1 MEMLARIKENWNV
14 EWRKFFYLLIA
25 FLFFYY
31 LPAEP
36 AKLSDALSAGLLLL
50 QDYARKHVLT
60 CLVPAFF
67 IAGAIAVFVKK
78 DSILQLLGPTAK
90 KYIAYPIASVAGGVL
105 AVCSC
110 TILPLFAGIY
120 KRGAGIGPAV
130 AFLFTGP
137 AINVTAIFLTGNTV
151 GWDFAFGR
159 LLASI
164 IIAILVGLIM
174 GVLFKEHDQ
183 RNADSFLL
191 GMEEEKPYSN
201 GLIVSFLLFQ
211 FGILIV
217 LGLHIAPIIKWSIAF
232 IFLGA
237 LLFLVFFRFKRG
249 DNAEWLTET
258 WDLTKKILPYLFI
271 GIFAAGIIDVVVPD
285 HWIEVAVGQN
295 TIAGNLVASVS
306 GALMYF
312 ATLTEVPIIQ
322 TLMKMG
328 MAKGPAL
335 TLFLTGNSLS
345 IPSMIVLFQLMG
357 KKQALTYIALICSFS
372 VVAGLIFGNL

>member
-1 MEMLARIKENWNV
+1 MEMISKIREAWND
-14 EWRKFFYLLIA
+14 EWKKFFYLLIA

-31 LPAEP
+31 APLEGG
-36 AKLSDALSAGLLLL
+36 KVVEALSAGLALL

-78 DSILQLLGPTAK
+78 DSILQLLGPAAK
-90 KYIAYPIASVAGGVL
+90 KYIAYPIASVSGGIL

-137 AINVTAIFLTGNTV
+137 AINVTAIFLTGNAV

-159 LLASI
+159 LIASV
-164 IIAILVGLIM
+164 IIAIIVGLIM
-174 GVLFKEHDQ
+174 GLIFSEHDE
-183 RNADSFLL
+183 RNAENFLM
-191 GMEEEKPYSN
+191 GMDEERPYSN
-201 GLIVSFLLFQ
+201 WTVFWFLFLQ

-217 LGLHIAPIIKWSIAF
+217 LGLRIAPGIKWGITGVFLSLLAYL
-232 IFLGA
+232 IF
-237 LLFLVFFRFKRG
+237 FKFRKE
-249 DNAEWLTET
+249 DNYEWVAET
-258 WDLTKKILPYLFI
+258 WDLTKKILPYLFV

-285 HWIEVAVGQN
+285 AWIQASVGKN
-295 TIAGNLVASVS
+295 NLLGNAVASVS

-312 ATLTEVPIIQ
+312 ATLTEVPIIE
-322 TLMKMG
+322 TLLKMG
-328 MAKGPAL
+328 MARGPAL

-357 KKQALTYIALICSFS
+357 KKQALTYIFLICSFS
-372 VVAGLIFGNL
+372 ITAGLIFGSL

>member
-1 MEMLARIKENWNV
+1 METIAKIRAWWND
-14 EWRKFFYLLIA
+14 EWKKFFYLLLA

-31 LPAEP
+31 LPIDNGKVVE
-36 AKLSDALSAGLLLL
+36 ALSAGLALL
-50 QDYARKHVLT
+50 QEYARKHVLT

-78 DSILQLLGPTAK
+78 DSILQLLGPAAK
-90 KYIAYPIASVAGGVL
+90 KYIAYPIASVSGGIL

-137 AINVTAIFLTGNTV
+137 AINVTAIFLTGNAV

-159 LLASI
+159 LIASVI
-164 IIAILVGLIM
+164 VAILVGLIM
-174 GVLFKEHDQ
+174 GVIFAEHDE
-183 RNADSFLL
+183 RNAENFVM
-191 GMEEEKPYSN
+191 GMDEERPYSN
-201 GLIVSFLLFQ
+201 WTVFLFLFLQFAILITFGLRINPAIKYALNGLFLLTLLYLVYFK
-211 FGILIV
+211 FRKKDNNAW
-217 LGLHIAPIIKWSIAF
+217 IA
-232 IFLGA
+232 
-237 LLFLVFFRFKRG
+237 
-249 DNAEWLTET
+249 ET

-271 GIFAAGIIDVVVPD
+271 GIFTAGIIDVIVPGQ
-285 HWIEVAVGQN
+285 WIQLAVGEN
-295 TIAGNLVASVS
+295 NFIGNAVASVS

-328 MAKGPAL
+328 MARGPAL

-345 IPSMIVLFQLMG
+345 IPSMLVLFQLMG
-357 KKQALTYIALICSFS
+357 KKQALTYIVLICSFS
-372 VVAGLIFGNL
+372 IVAGLIFGSL

>member
-1 MEMLARIKENWNV
+1 MELVLKLKEKWNG
-14 EWRKFFYLLIA
+14 EWKKFFLLLFA
-25 FLFFYY
+25 FLVFYY
-31 LPAEP
+31 MPVDMSKVAE
-36 AKLSDALSAGLLLL
+36 ALVAGLTLL
-50 QDYARKHVLT
+50 QDYAQKHVLT

-90 KYIAYPIASVAGGVL
+90 KYIAYPIASVSGGIL

-137 AINVTAIFLTGNTV
+137 AINVTAIFLTGNAV

-159 LLASI
+159 LIASI
-164 IIAILVGLIM
+164 IIAITVGLLM
-174 GVLFKEHDQ
+174 GVIFREHDR
-183 RNADSFLL
+183 RNGDNFVL

-201 GLIVSFLLFQ
+201 WTIFFFMILQL
-211 FGILIV
+211 GILVV
-217 LGLHIAPIIKWSIAF
+217 LGLKINPMLKWGLAGF
-232 IFLGA
+232 FFLS
-237 LLFLVFFRFKRG
+237 LMYIVFFKYRKE
-249 DNAEWLTET
+249 DNQEWVAET
-258 WDLTKKILPYLFI
+258 WDLTKKILPYLFV

-285 HWIEVAVGQN
+285 SWIQAAVGKN
-295 TIAGNLVASVS
+295 NLLGNAVASIS

-312 ATLTEVPIIQ
+312 ATLTEVPIIE

-328 MAKGPAL
+328 MARGPAL

-345 IPSMIVLFQLMG
+345 IPSMIVIFQLMG
-357 KKQALTYIALICSFS
+357 RKKGLTYIGLICLFS
-372 VVAGLIFGNL
+372 VFAGMVFGSL

>member
-1 MEMLARIKENWNV
+1 MEWILRLKENWNE
-14 EWRKFFYLLIA
+14 EWKKFFLLLIT
-25 FLFFYY
+25 FLLFYFMPVD
-31 LPAEP
+31 L
-36 AKLSDALSAGLLLL
+36 AKVTEATVAGLQLL
-50 QDYARKHVLT
+50 QEYARRHVLT

-78 DSILQLLGPTAK
+78 DSILKLLGPTAK
-90 KYIAYPIASVAGGVL
+90 KYIAYPIASVSGGVL

-137 AINVTAIFLTGNTV
+137 AINVTAIFLTGNAV

-159 LLASI
+159 LIASI
-164 IIAILVGLIM
+164 IIAIITGLIM
-174 GVLFKEHDQ
+174 GVIFREQDQ
-183 RNADSFLL
+183 RNSENFVL

-201 GLIVSFLLFQ
+201 WTIFLFMILQ
-211 FGILIV
+211 FGILVV
-217 LGLHIAPIIKWSIAF
+217 LGLKINAIVKWSIAGF
-232 IFLGA
+232 FFLI
-237 LLFLVFFRFKRG
+237 LMYIVFFKVQKE
-249 DNAEWLTET
+249 DNYEWVAET
-258 WDLTKKILPYLFI
+258 WDLAKKILPYLFV

-285 HWIEVAVGQN
+285 SWIQAAVGKN
-295 TIAGNLVASVS
+295 NLLGNGVASVS

-328 MAKGPAL
+328 MGRGPAL

-345 IPSMIVLFQLMG
+345 IPSIIVLFQLMG
-357 KKQALTYIALICSFS
+357 RKKALTYIALICSFS
-372 VVAGLIFGNL
+372 IVAGMIFGSL

>member
-1 MEMLARIKENWNV
+1 MEMISKLRAWWNE
-14 EWRKFFYLLIA
+14 EWKKFFYLLLA

-31 LPAEP
+31 APLDSGKVIE
-36 AKLSDALSAGLLLL
+36 ALSAGLHLL

-78 DSILQLLGPTAK
+78 DSILQLLGPAAK
-90 KYIAYPIASVAGGVL
+90 KYIAYPIASVSGGIL

-137 AINVTAIFLTGNTV
+137 AINVTAIFLTGNAV

-159 LLASI
+159 LIASV

-174 GVLFKEHDQ
+174 GVIFAEHDE
-183 RNADSFLL
+183 RNAENFLM
-191 GMEEEKPYSN
+191 GMDEERPYSN
-201 GLIVSFLLFQ
+201 WTVFFFLLLQ
-211 FGILIV
+211 FAILITF
-217 LGLHIAPIIKWSIAF
+217 GLRINPAVKYSLNGL
-232 IFLGA
+232 FLLA
-237 LLFLVFFRFKRG
+237 LLYLVFFKFRQE
-249 DNAEWLTET
+249 DNNEWVAET

-271 GIFAAGIIDVVVPD
+271 GIFAAGIIDVIVPD
-285 HWIEVAVGQN
+285 QWIQLAVGQN
-295 TIAGNLVASVS
+295 NVIGNAVASIS

-312 ATLTEVPIIQ
+312 ATLTEVPIIE

-328 MAKGPAL
+328 MARGPAL

-357 KKQALTYIALICSFS
+357 KKQALTYIVLICSFS
-372 VVAGLIFGNL
+372 IVAGLIFGSL